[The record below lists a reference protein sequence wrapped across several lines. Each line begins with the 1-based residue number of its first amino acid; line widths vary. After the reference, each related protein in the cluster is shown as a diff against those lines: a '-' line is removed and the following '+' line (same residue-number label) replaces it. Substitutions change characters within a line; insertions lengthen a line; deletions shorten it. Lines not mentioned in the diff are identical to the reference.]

1 MLDNDAI
8 INQTKKWLS
17 TVVIK
22 HTLCPFAQREYDK
35 GSMHYEVIKTADL
48 ESQLAHILLHCT
60 AIDKDANRETTLV
73 IFPTTLS
80 VFEDYLD
87 VL

>member
-35 GSMHYEVIKTADL
+35 GSIHYEVIKTADL
-48 ESQLAHILLHCT
+48 ESQLEHILLQCT
-60 AIDKDANRETTLV
+60 ALSRHYIGY
-73 IFPTTLS
+73 S
-80 VFEDYLD
+80 VFDFIAVFKHID
-87 VL
+87 RTRF